1 MKPGVSRVVW
11 VGHNIQVKHVT
22 KDELRAEL
30 ERQAQRYKD
39 VYGGEVITYAAQ
51 PDPDRKPWR
60 KKPSLLD
67 QAFEKESENI
77 EKERQKQQEATAEQ

>member
-1 MKPGVSRVVW
+1 M
-11 VGHNIQVKHVT
+11 T

-67 QAFEKESENI
+67 QAFDKEIEKI
-77 EKERQKQQEATAEQ
+77 EKERLERKKPPANTTDAPRAHCSRAKRGCK

>member
-1 MKPGVSRVVW
+1 VW

-67 QAFEKESENI
+67 QAFEKEIEKI